1 MSTSNI
7 SIVGDS
13 FGCGEYIYD
22 HDQTGE
28 AKISDSVLQ
37 TYLEKNGYQ
46 VENFSISGSSMQDI
60 LLQISENN
68 ITGKTI
74 IVFATDSLRNIKK
87 REDFII
93 TLFLKKN
100 YSIAK
105 LHEVLFHDWFK
116 KLSKI
121 SHERKCNI
129 ILIGGHANLY
139 DIKPTRNISI
149 CTSSWLSDIF
159 QQPIGQLAGID
170 YSSLEVLMTR
180 KPITTDVQKAEFVD
194 IMTQKSQRLYL
205 SHNHGDF
212 QDEVHPGK
220 QCHKLL
226 AKKIIKMLG

>member
-1 MSTSNI
+1 MTTKPAI

-13 FGCGEYIYD
+13 FGCGEWVPD
-22 HDQTGE
+22 KPGTN
-28 AKISDSVLQ
+28 KIAHPGIQEYLQ
-37 TYLEKNGYQ
+37 QKGY
-46 VENFSISGSSMQDI
+46 VVKNFSTPGASMDNI
-60 LLQISENN
+60 LSQIVINN
-68 ITGKTI
+68 IIKETI
-74 IVFATDSLRNIKK
+74 IVFATDPLRNFVVDKINQLYVKQN
-87 REDFII
+87 F
-93 TLFLKKN
+93 
-100 YSIAK
+100 SIAK
-105 LHEVLFHDWFK
+105 LHKVLFLDWFR
-116 KLSKI
+116 KLSTI
-121 SHERKCNI
+121 SSERKCNI

-149 CTSSWLSDIF
+149 CTKSWLSDIF
-159 QQPIGQLAGID
+159 KQPIGQLAGID

-194 IMTQKSQRLYL
+194 IMTQKAQRLYL